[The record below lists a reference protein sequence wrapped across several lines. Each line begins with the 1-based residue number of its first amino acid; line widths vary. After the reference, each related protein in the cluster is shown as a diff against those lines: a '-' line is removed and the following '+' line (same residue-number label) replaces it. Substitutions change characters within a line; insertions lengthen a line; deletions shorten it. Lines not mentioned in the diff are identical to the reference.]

1 MSFILVGNKCD
12 CEKDRE
18 ISFEEG
24 ENFARKNE
32 MLFVETSAKTGMNVE
47 KTFTELGEEI
57 YSKVK
62 DGIIDLSNDVS
73 HPPTSS

>member
-47 KTFTELGEEI
+47 KTFTMLGAAILEN
-57 YSKVK
+57 
-62 DGIIDLSNDVS
+62 IIDN
-73 HPPTSS
+73 